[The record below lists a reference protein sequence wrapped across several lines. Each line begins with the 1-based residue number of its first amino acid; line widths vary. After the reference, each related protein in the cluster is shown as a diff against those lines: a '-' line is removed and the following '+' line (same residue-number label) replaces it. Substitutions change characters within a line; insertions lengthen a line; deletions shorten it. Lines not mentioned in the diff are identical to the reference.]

1 MFRKSRKSE
10 ESQNHKNLERN
21 EIIYYIFVGCFLSVS
36 LAIIINSLGVIR
48 SRRNE
53 AKEMEHMMK
62 TVHSY
67 MTLATDDEYDEYT
80 RELRNELMLSAYNK
94 DQWQYAQYIDN
105 TADSCG
111 FERNV
116 TGQVYIAAVNTGCLY
131 SLDIDTEDK
140 DNGNVSITS
149 GYDEISGGSII
160 IQRDS
165 GTPASKVSVSSKR
178 GIISVQRMKQNICDS
193 CIEKIL
199 DVNGSSAYPEFVL
212 YDNVSKKYYPLEKET
227 AYQIGDHQVDM
238 YYERTGEFRIQV
250 SEASS

>member
-10 ESQNHKNLERN
+10 ESQNPKNLERN

-105 TADSCG
+105 TADSCV
-111 FERNV
+111 F
-116 TGQVYIAAVNTGCLY
+116 
-131 SLDIDTEDK
+131 
-140 DNGNVSITS
+140 
-149 GYDEISGGSII
+149 
-160 IQRDS
+160 
-165 GTPASKVSVSSKR
+165 
-178 GIISVQRMKQNICDS
+178 
-193 CIEKIL
+193 
-199 DVNGSSAYPEFVL
+199 F
-212 YDNVSKKYYPLEKET
+212 
-227 AYQIGDHQVDM
+227 
-238 YYERTGEFRIQV
+238 
-250 SEASS
+250 